1 MSRCFPLAALLA
13 LSLAACGGSSAAP
26 ASSAPAKP
34 ASSASAA
41 APASGGGDR
50 TANLQALYA
59 KAKTEGEV
67 VFKGGLED
75 YVKQDLAAAFTQD
88 YPGIKVTH
96 AVVPN
101 GQVPPQIITEAT
113 ANKIST
119 DVGFGNVNDVIPL
132 DERGILLQYDWNS
145 LIDATNQTDFD
156 NKMIHMYDTA
166 SILAYNTDLL
176 KGNDVPKTWDDLL
189 NPRFSGKMAFTSEVG
204 SIFGGADQERG
215 EDATLAFLEKLKAQK
230 PVFTQ
235 KGAEAAQQLAAGQL
249 SVATMPISQYM
260 DMQSKK
266 APVGMTAV
274 GPFTVRHLDVY
285 TVKGAP
291 HPNAALLFMA
301 WAASDKSH
309 QIMGKTAR
317 DQVTPCTAS
326 TAAKTVCDAGVKL
339 IVLDTLDKI
348 KAENAFQQKAQK
360 ALGIT
365 PG

>member
-119 DVGFGNVNDVIPL
+119 DVG
-132 DERGILLQYDWNS
+132 
-145 LIDATNQTDFD
+145 
-156 NKMIHMYDTA
+156 
-166 SILAYNTDLL
+166 
-176 KGNDVPKTWDDLL
+176 
-189 NPRFSGKMAFTSEVG
+189 
-204 SIFGGADQERG
+204 
-215 EDATLAFLEKLKAQK
+215 
-230 PVFTQ
+230 
-235 KGAEAAQQLAAGQL
+235 
-249 SVATMPISQYM
+249 
-260 DMQSKK
+260 
-266 APVGMTAV
+266 
-274 GPFTVRHLDVY
+274 
-285 TVKGAP
+285 
-291 HPNAALLFMA
+291 
-301 WAASDKSH
+301 
-309 QIMGKTAR
+309 
-317 DQVTPCTAS
+317 
-326 TAAKTVCDAGVKL
+326 
-339 IVLDTLDKI
+339 
-348 KAENAFQQKAQK
+348 
-360 ALGIT
+360 
-365 PG
+365 